1 MGSSVKKVKWWIYLI
16 FIGSF
21 ALAEL
26 VVLLFFPQYQTLV
39 WFCFYTA
46 ISNFCIPW
54 LPHEP
59 MVLLYG
65 TLFDPLLVAFL
76 GGIATCWVEF
86 LNYKILG
93 LITNIRQIQT
103 ITKKQWYLKA
113 EDWFKKAPFL
123 SLVISGFTPIPFAPF
138 RVFSVTSRYSLTR
151 YILSVFVGRTP
162 RYYILALTGA
172 VIKLPWWGYG
182 VLFIIFLAIALYS
195 RLCAR
200 YAKG

>member
-1 MGSSVKKVKWWIYLI
+1 
-16 FIGSF
+16 
-21 ALAEL
+21 
-26 VVLLFFPQYQTLV
+26 
-39 WFCFYTA
+39 
-46 ISNFCIPW
+46 
-54 LPHEP
+54 